1 MTTTT
6 TTMGDQQQQTSSS
19 LWKRK
24 GSTSIVVL
32 LWIVLA
38 SCPLFSR
45 ATAVPPKQPPSLVD
59 DWIRAKGFGG
69 GRRDN
74 NSGQQQ
80 QLWMY
85 QGALYDPLDGR
96 KIANVQGLELV
107 STIRSRKSNNNNQ
120 TNIHSLK
127 IQSLLQDPNATYE
140 EAATLWSQNIFC
152 YTTNNNKNKNSNH
165 TLLREIRVR
174 PQSPR
179 KIIPLNQ
186 AVALY
191 ETATT
196 LICRGDDDKDD
207 DAAMIHSEFLVPK
220 QKESSLW
227 SPVTTRKHD
236 DSTLEWTVY
245 AKRRSPKSRLYL
257 PDLLTT
263 TTKKKRSNT
272 NNSSSHEDDDSAIPI
287 ISPER
292 SALIQ
297 FGSSNMESKHKFG
310 ARETYSWN
318 LPKAAAQPEAVVKKW
333 FWQRSNNND
342 RKNKETSSSLRLQ
355 YTRYGEGPPFY
366 APGRMCMLELQA
378 RPIDDLDEATP
389 ILQDLIQHRVRGWGN
404 SGDDGGA
411 SLQLL
416 SNDDIDFG
424 ATTTTQWAKRR
435 QGQALALWERLRAAT
450 TVQQESSSTTGTMG
464 GVLED

>member
-1 MTTTT
+1 M
-6 TTMGDQQQQTSSS
+6 TTMGEQPTSS

-24 GSTSIVVL
+24 GTSIVGL
-32 LWIVLA
+32 LWILA

-45 ATAVPPKQPPSLVD
+45 ATAVPPKPPSLVA
-59 DWIRAKGFGG
+59 DWIRAKGC
-69 GRRDN
+69 GRRGD
-74 NSGQQQ
+74 GQQQQQ

-107 STIRSRKSNNNNQ
+107 STIRSNNQ
-120 TNIHSLK
+120 TNHHPEDLLK
-127 IQSLLQDPNATYE
+127 MHSLLQDPNATYE
-140 EAATLWSQNIFC
+140 DAATLWSQNIFC
-152 YTTNNNKNKNSNH
+152 YTTSNNNNKNNH

-179 KIIPLNQ
+179 KVIPLNQ

-196 LICRGDDDKDD
+196 LICRDDDKDD
-207 DAAMIHSEFLVPK
+207 TAMVHSEFLVPK
-220 QKESSLW
+220 QGESSLW

-263 TTKKKRSNT
+263 TKKRSSSMNVNT
-272 NNSSSHEDDDSAIPI
+272 NSSSHEDDDSAIPI

-318 LPKAAAQPEAVVKKW
+318 LPKAAPPEVVQKW
-333 FWQRSNNND
+333 FWQRRPNQRSTNE
-342 RKNKETSSSLRLQ
+342 ETSSSSSSLRLQ

-378 RPIDDLDEATP
+378 RPIDDLEEATP

-404 SGDDGGA
+404 SGGGGA

-416 SNDDIDFG
+416 SNDDNFG
-424 ATTTTQWAKRR
+424 ATTQWAKR
-435 QGQALALWERLRAAT
+435 QGQAMALWERLRAAT
-450 TVQQESSSTTGTMG
+450 TVQQEASSTGTMG
-464 GVLED
+464 GVLQD